1 MPLNIKDV
9 VDIRP
14 AAHGLRPPPDAS
26 HLPEGYR
33 YVPITFR
40 LKGPTER
47 DLIPY
52 MVAATYI
59 LLSILLLQWRRKSRL
74 SWISDLNAFA
84 TCFALH
90 HYQQPLLSLY
100 LALAYTIWNLH
111 PGSLSSKNLPGH
123 RQFMRSLKTIKAS
136 ESTAECMI
144 CWSEDC
150 DLAELPCN
158 HRFCKP
164 CLQQMGEGE
173 RIQTSCPMCRL
184 PLFGVHDRFMLITEK
199 GNFVSFA
206 IVVAKLFMDMSFE
219 LMRRRYGWAL
229 FCLSVLSFLLSMP
242 VYAIV
247 KLRAAGITIGQWFGD
262 SQGKLRTKND
272 TRISGT
278 VFLCGLITTSFNLWN
293 DYHRFKRA

>member
-1 MPLNIKDV
+1 MPLNIKDI

-14 AAHGLRPPPDAS
+14 AAHGLRPPPDSS

-52 MVAATYI
+52 MVGATYI
-59 LLSILLLQWRRKSRL
+59 FLSLLLLQWRTKSKL
-74 SWISDLNAFA
+74 SWISDLNASA
-84 TCFALH
+84 TCSALH
-90 HYQQPLLSLY
+90 NIQQPLLSLY

-111 PGSLSSKNLPGH
+111 PGSLSSKNLPSH
-123 RQFMRSLKTIKAS
+123 KHFMHNLKTTKAS
-136 ESTAECMI
+136 ELLAECMI

-150 DLAELPCN
+150 DLAQLPCN
-158 HRFCKP
+158 HLFCTP

-173 RIQTSCPMCRL
+173 RFQTKCPMCRL
-184 PLFGVHDRFMLITEK
+184 PLFGAHDRLMLIAEK
-199 GNFVSFA
+199 GNYVCFA
-206 IVVAKLFMDMSFE
+206 IMATKLLIDLSFE

-229 FCLSVLSFLLSMP
+229 FHLSVLGFLLSMP
-242 VYAIV
+242 VYAIF
-247 KLRAAGITIGQWFGD
+247 KLRAAGITIGQWWGN
-262 SQGKLRTKND
+262 SQGKVG
-272 TRISGT
+272 TRNTVRVSLV
-278 VFLCGLITTSFNLWN
+278 VFLCGLITTGINVCN

>member
-1 MPLNIKDV
+1 MPLNIKDI

-14 AAHGLRPPPDAS
+14 AAHGLGPPPDAS

-52 MVAATYI
+52 MVTATYI
-59 LLSILLLQWRRKSRL
+59 LLSIILLQWRRKSRL
-74 SWISDLNAFA
+74 SWISDVNAFA

-100 LALAYTIWNLH
+100 LALAYTVWNVH

-123 RQFMRSLKTIKAS
+123 GQFMRSLRTIKAS
-136 ESTAECMI
+136 ESSAECMI
-144 CWSEDC
+144 CWSDDC

-173 RIQTSCPMCRL
+173 RFQTACPMCRL
-184 PLFGVHDRFMLITEK
+184 PLFGAHDRLMLVTEK
-199 GNFVSFA
+199 GNFVCFA
-206 IVVAKLFMDMSFE
+206 VMVTKLIMDMSFE
-219 LMRRRYGWAL
+219 LMQRRYGWAL
-229 FCLSVLSFLLSMP
+229 FRLCVLGFLLSMP
-242 VYAIV
+242 VYAIF
-247 KLRAAGITIGQWFGD
+247 KLKAAGVTIGQWFGD
-262 SQGKLRTKND
+262 SQGKVRTKND
-272 TRISGT
+272 MQISVA
-278 VFLCGLITTSFNLWN
+278 VFCCGATTTAFNLWN
-293 DYHRFKRA
+293 DYHRFK